1 MSKELQVCRPSGG
14 PENHSRAPPVLGWPF
29 GPGTLLSSAQMWVQS
44 PPHSR
49 GVLTVGVSLSAVPG
63 RAPTPHPMQI
73 YCEDGRAERDSNNAL
88 GVTVHDTDD

>member
-49 GVLTVGVSLSAVPG
+49 GVLTVYLQCQEEHQP
-63 RAPTPHPMQI
+63 PTQCKFTVKMEEQKETQI
-73 YCEDGRAERDSNNAL
+73 MHWE
-88 GVTVHDTDD
+88 